1 MGKGSSKGHTPR
13 EAKDNLKSTQLL
25 SVIDAISEGPIE
37 GPVDGLKSVLL
48 NSTPVLDT
56 EGNTN
61 ISGVTVVFRAG
72 EQEQTPPEGFES
84 SGSETVLGTEVKYDT
99 PITRAITSANIDRL
113 RFTFGVQALVET
125 TSKGDRNPS
134 EVRLL
139 VQIQRNGGW
148 VTEKDITIK
157 GKTTSQYLASVVVGN
172 LPPRPFNI
180 RMRRMTPDST
190 TDQLQNKTLWS
201 SYTEIIDVKQCY
213 PNTAL
218 VGVQVDSE
226 QFGSQQVSRNYH
238 LRGRILQVPSNYNP
252 QTRQYS
258 GIWDGTFKPAYSNN
272 MAWCLWDM
280 LTHPRY
286 GMGKRLG
293 AADVDKWA
301 LYVIG
306 QYCDQSVPDGFGG
319 TEPRITCNAY
329 LTTQRKAWDVLS
341 DFCSAMR
348 CMPVWNGQTLT
359 FVQDR
364 PSDKVWTY
372 NRSNVVMPDDGAPF
386 RYSFSALK
394 DRHNAVEVN
403 WIDPDN
409 GWETATELV
418 EDTRAIAR
426 YGRNVTKMD
435 AFGCTSRGQAH
446 RAGLWLIKTEL
457 LETQTVDFSVG
468 AEGLRHVP
476 GDVIEICD
484 DDYAGISI
492 GGRVLAV
499 NSQTRTLTL
508 DREIT
513 LPSSGTTLISLV
525 DGSGNP
531 VSVEV
536 QSVTDGVKV
545 KVSRVPDGVAGYSVW
560 GLKLP
565 TLRQRLFRCVSIREN
580 DDGTYAITAVQ
591 HVPEKEAIVDNGAH
605 FDGDQSGTVNGV
617 TPPAVQH
624 LTAEVTAD
632 SGEYQVLARWD
643 TPKVVKGVSFLLRL
657 TVAADDGSER
667 LVSTARTTETTYRFT
682 QLALGN
688 YRLTVRA
695 VNAWG
700 QQGDPASVS
709 FRIAAPAAPSRIEL
723 TPGYFQIT
731 ATPHLAVY
739 DPTVQFE
746 FWFSEKRI
754 TNTAQVEKSAR
765 YLGTGSQWTV
775 HGSRIKPGTDF
786 WFYVRS
792 VNLVG
797 KSAFVEASGQPS
809 NDGEGYLEIFRG
821 LIDETLLGQ
830 ALKER
835 IDASALRTEVTQLE
849 EDIRQRMDT
858 DIAEVTRK
866 IGKAENSL
874 TQLVAKKNEDQ
885 TLAIA
890 QVSQKVDRVSSEISQ
905 TVSQGQSENARQ
917 IAQVRQ
923 YVDKKGSEITS
934 TTDKKLGD
942 QAVTIQQIQRVQS
955 DTRNELNAMYMLK
968 VQKTKNGIPY
978 VAGIG
983 AGIEDVDGQTLSS
996 ILLQADRIAMITPE
1010 NGNTTPLFVAQ
1021 GNQLFMNDVF
1031 LKRLFAVSI
1040 TSSGNPPTFSLT
1052 PDGRLT
1058 ARNADISGA
1067 ITANTG
1073 TLNNVTINENCVI
1086 RGKLSA
1092 NQIEGDL
1099 VKTVGKAFPRD
1110 SRAPKR
1116 WPSGTITVRV
1126 YDDQPFNRQ
1135 IVIPAVA
1142 FSGARHERENSD
1154 TYSSCR
1160 LIVKKNGA
1168 EIYNRTA
1175 MDNTLVYSGVID
1187 MPAGRGDMTLEFSV
1201 SAWWVNGWYPTASIS
1216 DLLVVVM
1223 KKATAGITIS

>member
-1 MGKGSSKGHTPR
+1 
-13 EAKDNLKSTQLL
+13 
-25 SVIDAISEGPIE
+25 
-37 GPVDGLKSVLL
+37 
-48 NSTPVLDT
+48 
-56 EGNTN
+56 
-61 ISGVTVVFRAG
+61 
-72 EQEQTPPEGFES
+72 
-84 SGSETVLGTEVKYDT
+84 
-99 PITRAITSANIDRL
+99 
-113 RFTFGVQALVET
+113 
-125 TSKGDRNPS
+125 
-134 EVRLL
+134 
-139 VQIQRNGGW
+139 
-148 VTEKDITIK
+148 
-157 GKTTSQYLASVVVGN
+157 
-172 LPPRPFNI
+172 
-180 RMRRMTPDST
+180 
-190 TDQLQNKTLWS
+190 
-201 SYTEIIDVKQCY
+201 
-213 PNTAL
+213 
-218 VGVQVDSE
+218 
-226 QFGSQQVSRNYH
+226 
-238 LRGRILQVPSNYNP
+238 
-252 QTRQYS
+252 
-258 GIWDGTFKPAYSNN
+258 
-272 MAWCLWDM
+272 
-280 LTHPRY
+280 
-286 GMGKRLG
+286 RLG

-306 QYCDQSVPDGFGG
+306 QHCDQSVPDGFGG

-341 DFCSAMR
+341 DICSAMR

-403 WIDPDN
+403 WIDPNN

-418 EDTRAIAR
+418 EDTQAIAR

-484 DDYAGISI
+484 DDYAGIRT

-525 DGSGNP
+525 DGQGSP

-545 KVSRVPDGVAGYSVW
+545 KVSRVPDGVAEYSVW

-657 TVAADDGSER
+657 TVATDDGRER
-667 LVSTARTTETTYRFT
+667 LVSTARMTETTYRFT

-754 TNTAQVEKSAR
+754 ADIRQVETSAR
-765 YLGTGSQWTV
+765 YLGTALYWIAASIN
-775 HGSRIKPGTDF
+775 IKPGHDYY
-786 WFYVRS
+786 FYVRS
-792 VNLVG
+792 VNTVG
-797 KSAFVEASGQPS
+797 KSAFVEAVGQPS
-809 NDGEGYLEIFRG
+809 DDASGYLDFFKGE
-821 LIDETLLGQ
+821 
-830 ALKER
+830 
-835 IDASALRTEVTQLE
+835 
-849 EDIRQRMDT
+849 
-858 DIAEVTRK
+858 
-866 IGKAENSL
+866 IGKTHLAQELWTQIDNGQLAPDLAEIRTSITDVSNEI
-874 TQLVAKKNEDQ
+874 TQTVNKKLEDQ
-885 TLAIA
+885 SAA
-890 QVSQKVDRVSSEISQ
+890 
-905 TVSQGQSENARQ
+905 
-917 IAQVRQ
+917 
-923 YVDKKGSEITS
+923 
-934 TTDKKLGD
+934 
-942 QAVTIQQIQRVQS
+942 IQQIQ
-955 DTRNELNAMYMLK
+955 K
-968 VQKTKNGIPY
+968 VQVDTNNNLNSMWAVKLQQMQDGRLYI
-978 VAGIG
+978 AGIG
-983 AGIEDVDGQTLSS
+983 AGIENTPDGMQSQV
-996 ILLQADRIAMITPE
+996 LLAADRIAMVNPA
-1010 NGNTTPLFVAQ
+1010 NGNTKPMFVGQ
-1021 GNQLFMNDVF
+1021 GDQIFMNDVF
-1031 LKRLFAVSI
+1031 LKRLTAPTI
-1040 TSSGNPPTFSLT
+1040 TSGGNPPAFSLT
-1052 PDGRLT
+1052 PDGKLT
-1058 ARNADISGA
+1058 AKNADISGSVN
-1067 ITANTG
+1067 ANAG
-1073 TLNNVTINENCVI
+1073 TLNNVTVNENCTIKGMLEATQV
-1086 RGKLSA
+1086 RG
-1092 NQIEGDL
+1092 DF
-1099 VKTVGKAFPRD
+1099 VKAVSKSFPKQAGTWGNTETPNGTVTV
-1110 SRAPKR
+1110 
-1116 WPSGTITVRV
+1116 TIS
-1126 YDDQPFNRQ
+1126 DDHNFDRQ
-1135 IVIPAVA
+1135 IIIPPIIFNGIAYSDPG
-1142 FSGARHERENSD
+1142 SGNNPGGTRYTGYGFEVR
-1154 TYSSCR
+1154 
-1160 LIVKKNGA
+1160 KNGVLIA
-1168 EIYNRTA
+1168 SRETKGAIPGS
-1175 MDNTLVYSGVID
+1175 YSAVID
-1187 MPAGRGDMTLEFSV
+1187 MPSGRGSVTLEFKV
-1201 SAWWVNGWYPTASIS
+1201 FHKGNQRAGNITDCTVIVT
-1216 DLLVVVM
+1216 
-1223 KKATAGITIS
+1223 KKAASGISIR

>member
-25 SVIDAISEGPIE
+25 SVIDAISEGPVE

-48 NSTPVLDT
+48 NSTPVLDS

-99 PITRAITSANIDRL
+99 PITRTITSANIDRL

-157 GKTTSQYLASVVVGN
+157 GKTTSQYLASVVVDN

-319 TEPRITCNAY
+319 TEPRITCNAW

-418 EDTRAIAR
+418 EDTQAIAR

-484 DDYAGISI
+484 DDYAGIST

-525 DGSGNP
+525 DGNGNP

-545 KVSRVPDGVAGYSVW
+545 KVSRVPDGVAEYSVW

-643 TPKVVKGVSFLLRL
+643 TPKVVKGVSFMLRL

-695 VNAWG
+695 ANAWG

-731 ATPHLAVY
+731 AVPRLAVY

-775 HGSRIKPGTDF
+775 QGSRIKPGTDF

-917 IAQVRQ
+917 IAQIRQ

-983 AGIEDVDGQTLSS
+983 AGIEDVDGQTLSN

-1201 SAWWVNGWYPTASIS
+1201 SAWWVNGW
-1216 DLLVVVM
+1216 
-1223 KKATAGITIS
+1223 

>member
-48 NSTPVLDT
+48 NSTPVLDS

-72 EQEQTPPEGFES
+72 EQEQSPPEGFES

-99 PITRAITSANIDRL
+99 PITRTITSANIDRL

-364 PSDKVWTY
+364 PSDKVWAY

-418 EDTRAIAR
+418 EDTQAIAR

-484 DDYAGISI
+484 D
-492 GGRVLAV
+492 
-499 NSQTRTLTL
+499 
-508 DREIT
+508 T

-525 DGSGNP
+525 DGQGNP

-545 KVSRVPDGVAGYSVW
+545 KVSRVPDGVAEYSVW

-657 TVAADDGSER
+657 TVAADDGRER

-754 TNTAQVEKSAR
+754 TDIRQVETTAR
-765 YLGTGSQWTV
+765 YLGTALYWIAASIN
-775 HGSRIKPGTDF
+775 IKPGHDYY
-786 WFYVRS
+786 FYVRS
-792 VNLVG
+792 VNTVG
-797 KSAFVEASGQPS
+797 KSAFVEAVGQPS
-809 NDGEGYLEIFRG
+809 DDASGYLDFFKGE
-821 LIDETLLGQ
+821 
-830 ALKER
+830 
-835 IDASALRTEVTQLE
+835 
-849 EDIRQRMDT
+849 
-858 DIAEVTRK
+858 
-866 IGKAENSL
+866 IGKTHLAQELWTQIDNGQLAPDL
-874 TQLVAKKNEDQ
+874 TEIRTSITDVSNEITQTVNKKLEDQ
-885 TLAIA
+885 SAA
-890 QVSQKVDRVSSEISQ
+890 
-905 TVSQGQSENARQ
+905 
-917 IAQVRQ
+917 
-923 YVDKKGSEITS
+923 
-934 TTDKKLGD
+934 
-942 QAVTIQQIQRVQS
+942 IQQIQ
-955 DTRNELNAMYMLK
+955 K
-968 VQKTKNGIPY
+968 VQVDTNNNLNSMWAVKLQQMQDGRLYI
-978 VAGIG
+978 AGIG
-983 AGIEDVDGQTLSS
+983 AGIENTPDGMQSQV
-996 ILLQADRIAMITPE
+996 LLAADRIAMINPA
-1010 NGNTTPLFVAQ
+1010 NGNTKPMFVGQ
-1021 GNQLFMNDVF
+1021 GDQIFMNDVF
-1031 LKRLFAVSI
+1031 LKRLTAPTI
-1040 TSSGNPPTFSLT
+1040 TSGGNPPAFSLT
-1052 PDGRLT
+1052 PDGKLT
-1058 ARNADISGA
+1058 AKNADISGSVN
-1067 ITANTG
+1067 ANAG
-1073 TLNNVTINENCVI
+1073 TLNNVTVNENCTIKGMLEATQV
-1086 RGKLSA
+1086 RG
-1092 NQIEGDL
+1092 DF
-1099 VKTVGKAFPRD
+1099 VKAVSKSFPKQAGTWGNTETPNGTVTV
-1110 SRAPKR
+1110 
-1116 WPSGTITVRV
+1116 TIS
-1126 YDDQPFNRQ
+1126 DDHNFDRQ
-1135 IVIPAVA
+1135 IIIPPIIFNGIAYSDPG
-1142 FSGARHERENSD
+1142 SGNNPGGTRYTGYGFEVR
-1154 TYSSCR
+1154 
-1160 LIVKKNGA
+1160 KNGVLIA
-1168 EIYNRTA
+1168 SRETKGAIPGS
-1175 MDNTLVYSGVID
+1175 YSAVID
-1187 MPAGRGDMTLEFSV
+1187 MPSGRGSVTLEFKIFQKGNQGAGNITDCTV
-1201 SAWWVNGWYPTASIS
+1201 IVT
-1216 DLLVVVM
+1216 
-1223 KKATAGITIS
+1223 KKAASGISIR